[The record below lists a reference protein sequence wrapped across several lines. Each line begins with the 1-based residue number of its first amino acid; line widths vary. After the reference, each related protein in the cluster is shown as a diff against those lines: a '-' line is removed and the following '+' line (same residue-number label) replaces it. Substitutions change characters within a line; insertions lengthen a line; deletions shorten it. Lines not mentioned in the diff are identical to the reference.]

1 MCVCMYNMG
10 VYLHIVLYFGG
21 GGGGTEWT
29 KVKN

>member
-1 MCVCMYNMG
+1 MCVCMYMG
-10 VYLHIVLYFGG
+10 VYLRIVLYFGGG